1 MTVVEPRL
9 NDPEYS
15 KIVGEDHLGIRYVA
29 INMSDSLQPGIT
41 SITPRARY
49 WSFFAWV
56 LYDFIKM
63 DFSEDKRFEKTL
75 SNFKSYLKQQEC
87 FYIYANIA
95 VYEAHNYNID
105 GLQGVTH
112 LLEIWRNAGD
122 IVPFSDNYLKASFG
136 GYAAYRQVMRATG
149 VTLREDNE
157 NNIQIDHMTFT
168 GRELALAFESEIC
181 DTEYYLSFRTN
192 PQNVPKSVL
201 LQYGLKAAL
210 STPVQGNDLSILH
223 RIFLPTD
230 TKSDEFIR
238 TCSLHFYKYMF
249 DNHPNRK
256 KDDDFWREMFYD
268 IYSPRGEKYE
278 KIPND
283 YLTVALGWE
292 IFQARQYFTY
302 SLEGIWSF
310 VLSQLKKEPVSRSGL
325 IRKVIESCDF
335 SINPQTMTV
344 ADLITLMPISI
355 DKRRKCLS
363 EIRSINNACIESAL
377 LLMFDVYSRFLDR
390 PDLQPLHNEML
401 RMGGRRNISLQ
412 TWFDFLHCHLNDS
425 IVDLLSFIIEIYCI
439 NQHKR
444 VALEKLMAAPNNQT
458 FHFDEDDGMLHYLL
472 SDSPT
477 FNVIRSQQGV
487 SIARDIQIIGAQR

>member
-1 MTVVEPRL
+1 MTAIGPRL

-56 LYDFIKM
+56 LFDFINM
-63 DFSEDKRFEKTL
+63 DFSVDKRFEKTI

-87 FYIYANIA
+87 FFIYANIA
-95 VYEAHNYNID
+95 VNEAHNYNID

-112 LLEIWRNAGD
+112 LLDIWRNSGD
-122 IVPFSDNYLKASFG
+122 LVPFSANYLKASFG
-136 GYAAYRQVMRATG
+136 GYSAYRNVMKITG
-149 VTLREDNE
+149 VTFPEDNE
-157 NNIQIDHMTFT
+157 NNIQLDRMTSI
-168 GRELALAFESEIC
+168 GRDLALAFEAEIR
-181 DTEYYLSFRTN
+181 DTDYYLSYRIN

-210 STPVQGNDLSILH
+210 SIPAQANDLSILH

-230 TKSDEFIR
+230 PQNPGFIR
-238 TCSLHFYKYMF
+238 MSSLHFYKYMF
-249 DNHPNRK
+249 DTHPNSR

-268 IYSPRGEKYE
+268 VNSPRGEKCE

-283 YLTVALGWE
+283 YLTVAIGWE

-310 VLSQLKKEPVSRSGL
+310 MLSQLKKEPVSRASL
-325 IRKVIESCDF
+325 IRKVLESCDF
-335 SINPQTMTV
+335 SFNSQTMAV
-344 ADLITLMPISI
+344 ADLIALMPISI
-355 DKRRKCLS
+355 DKRKKCLS
-363 EIRSINNACIESAL
+363 AIRNNSDECIESAL
-377 LLMFDVYSRFLDR
+377 FLMFDVYSRFLDR
-390 PDLQPLHNEML
+390 PDFQPLHHEML

-412 TWFDFLHCHLNDS
+412 TWFDFLHCRENES
-425 IVDLLSFIIEIYCI
+425 IVDLLAYIIESYCI

-458 FHFDEDDGMLHYLL
+458 FHFDEDDGVLHYLL